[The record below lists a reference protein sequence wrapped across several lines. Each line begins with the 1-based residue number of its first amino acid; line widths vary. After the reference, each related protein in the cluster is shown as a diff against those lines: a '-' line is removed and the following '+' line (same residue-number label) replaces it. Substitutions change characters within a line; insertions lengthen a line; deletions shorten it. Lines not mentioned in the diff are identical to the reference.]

1 MGLLATIFGGGVAE
15 PIKAVG
21 NIIDNVFTSKDEVLT
36 HEEVLLRIA
45 QRPGL
50 VNQEINKVEAQHRS
64 RFVAGWRP
72 FIGWVCGSALAYNYL
87 LPSEERYRP
96 YWMEYVVVIFLI
108 TLGLTI
114 FKLVSER
121 FAIMEDHRDYKHG
134 HSSGDRLK

>member
-87 LPSEERYRP
+87 LHPLIVWAWTAWGDPTVPVPPALSLGELMP
-96 YWMEYVVVIFLI
+96 VVLGM
-108 TLGLTI
+108 LGLGGYRMAE
-114 FKLVSER
+114 KMVKV
-121 FAIMEDHRDYKHG
+121 AK
-134 HSSGDRLK
+134 